1 MHRSRLSSI
10 MIDCDEQ
17 SMEAGVHFWSGAL
30 GMATR
35 RPANPADPYV
45 ELEGEAAGLH
55 LELQR
60 IGAQSR
66 IHLDIETD
74 DLEAEVR
81 RLEALGATR
90 EAKIEG
96 WQVMR
101 DPAGHVFCVV
111 NAFSPHFKATAH
123 TWED

>member
-10 MIDCDEQ
+10 MIDCEAN
-17 SMEAGVHFWSGAL
+17 SMEAGVRFWSGAL
-30 GMATR
+30 GMATH
-35 RPANPADPYV
+35 RPADLADPYV
-45 ELEGEAAGLH
+45 ALEGEAAGLH

-60 IGAQSR
+60 IGADAR

-111 NAFSPHFKATAH
+111 NAFSPHFEATAH
-123 TWED
+123 RWEE